1 MAICNPDFNSSDF
14 NSSDFQT
21 TSTTGF
27 SFQSFIQDRL
37 PDYFRRNDT
46 YVDNDGNGLLLRYLS
61 IFGDELDQEV
71 IPTIE
76 CYLNIIDAQYCDA
89 KYLTHI
95 SDVLGNPPDIFG
107 DDDMYRNLLSYICSV
122 YKIKGTKKAYE
133 LFFSLLGF
141 NIDLYEVPLN
151 DKVTNYDSEGEY
163 DDIELIYDQNKCT
176 PCSYYDITF
185 YPKNPNNYT
194 FTADL
199 INKLRA
205 VIKFN
210 EPINAKL
217 RHLTFGIKFN
227 DSLGIKF
234 NDSSTYIT
242 KEINIYDIGND
253 YDSSNPIYDES
264 GNLQNQIVL
273 QSIMKINRSNN
284 NNQFTFNSV
293 IPHNFIGDIDY
304 SQTNLIIK
312 AYDSSGF
319 ITYESNGTLISNVVN
334 NFKITSKIIQ
344 QTHNIPNFITIR
356 LTGTIKLLN
365 GMKTKINTLVHDGQN
380 NITLYFT

>member
-46 YVDNDGNGLLLRYLS
+46 YDDKDGHGLLLRYLS

-242 KEINIYDIGND
+242 EEINIYDIG
-253 YDSSNPIYDES
+253 
-264 GNLQNQIVL
+264 
-273 QSIMKINRSNN
+273 
-284 NNQFTFNSV
+284 
-293 IPHNFIGDIDY
+293 FI
-304 SQTNLIIK
+304 
-312 AYDSSGF
+312 
-319 ITYESNGTLISNVVN
+319 
-334 NFKITSKIIQ
+334 
-344 QTHNIPNFITIR
+344 
-356 LTGTIKLLN
+356 
-365 GMKTKINTLVHDGQN
+365 
-380 NITLYFT
+380 

>member
-21 TSTTGF
+21 TSTGF

-141 NIDLYEVPLN
+141 NIDLYEIPLN

-199 INKLRA
+199 INKLMA
-205 VIKFN
+205 AIKFN

-217 RHLTFGIKFN
+217 RHLTLGIKFN

-242 KEINIYDIGND
+242 EEINIYDIGND

-319 ITYESNGTLISNVVN
+319 ITYQSNGSLINNVVN
-334 NFKITSKIIQ
+334 NSTITSKIIQ

-356 LTGTIKLLN
+356 LTGTIRLSN
-365 GMKTKINTLVHDGQN
+365 GMQSQINTLIHDGQN
-380 NITLYFT
+380 SITLYFT